1 METIC
6 IEDTDDWLGC
16 PTPLET
22 CQHQL
27 RMYESE
33 FEELNLQLRKQ
44 REQIFN
50 LVEMHASAATE
61 RDSLRTQLTAAREAV
76 VEANRRATGAETKSA
91 WELMAKTKHIS
102 ELVTRLEAATGI
114 SVRTGQPLNR

>member
-1 METIC
+1 
-6 IEDTDDWLGC
+6 
-16 PTPLET
+16 
-22 CQHQL
+22 
-27 RMYESE
+27 MYESE
-33 FEELNLQLRKQ
+33 FEELNLQLRRQ

-50 LVEMHASAATE
+50 LLDMHASAATE